1 MSQFSGKLFYN
12 DLYYAQMSKIIILVK
27 VFENS
32 KKKCIM
38 LIQPIQLALTVTLHG
53 LAVHPMRIERNITPP
68 SYKCDY

>member
-1 MSQFSGKLFYN
+1 
-12 DLYYAQMSKIIILVK
+12 MSKIIILVK